1 MIRQSKQDKIYTYT
15 VDYTPLYAL
24 LQKRKLNR
32 RKLEIMSGIGHSTVI
47 SIGKGKPISMK
58 ALLKICAVL
67 NCEVNEVMLVK
78 GLNQAYYEKYG
89 S

>member
-1 MIRQSKQDKIYTYT
+1 MIRQSKKDKINTYK
-15 VDYTPLYAL
+15 VDYSPLLSL
-24 LQKRKLNR
+24 LKKRKLNR
-32 RKLEIMSGIGHSTVI
+32 RKLELISGIGHSTVT
-47 SIGKGKPISMK
+47 SIGKGLPISMK

-67 NCEVNEVMLVK
+67 DCEVNDVMLVK